1 MFAKETY
8 IQRRERFKERVRSGV
23 VLLLGNE
30 ESPMNYAANT
40 YPFRQDSTFLYF
52 FGLDQP
58 GLAAVL
64 DLDEGTEC
72 LFGDDPSLHDIV
84 WTGPRPLLRDRS
96 QQVGVTQTAP
106 GKELGQVLNRAARQ
120 GRTIH
125 MLPQYRAENVRRIA
139 DCGLPRSAR
148 NDMLRIADSRGSVT
162 PSPDLIRA
170 VVEQRSIKSAQE
182 IEQIETALGVTA
194 RMQTAA
200 MKMAK
205 PGVFEYEVAG
215 AMEGIMASSGVGP
228 AFPPIFSVH
237 GEIMHNPYYDN
248 RLQAG
253 NIVINDS
260 GAESPLHYAG
270 DITRTIPV
278 GGRFSPRQ
286 KEIYS
291 IVLNAQARAIAAAA
305 PGVEWREVHRL
316 AAVALMEGLIELGL
330 ARGDPQEAVAAGAHT
345 LFFPTGVGHMM
356 GLDVHDMEPLGEDY
370 VGYTDT
376 IRRNPE
382 FGWRYLRLAKPVEP
396 GFVITVEP
404 GIYFIPE
411 LMQRRKAEGRYN
423 QFISYDKLEAYRSF
437 GGIRIEDDILITPEG
452 CRVLGPHIPKT
463 IATVEALASA

>member
-8 IQRRERFKERVRSGV
+8 LQRRERLKARVPSGV
-23 VLLLGNE
+23 VLLLGND

-58 GLAAVL
+58 GLAVVL

-72 LFGDDPSLHDIV
+72 LFGDDPSLDDIV

-96 QQVGVTQTAP
+96 RQVGVAQTAP
-106 GKELGQVLNRAARQ
+106 GKELGQVLSKAVRQ
-120 GRTIH
+120 GRAIH
-125 MLPQYRAENVRRIA
+125 TLPPYRAENARRIA
-139 DCGLPRSAR
+139 DCGLR
-148 NDMLRIADSRGSVT
+148 MADSQGDVS

-170 VVEQRSIKSAQE
+170 VVEQRSIKSPEE
-182 IEQIETALGVTA
+182 IEQIETALDVTA
-194 RMQTAA
+194 RMHAAA

-205 PGVFEYEVAG
+205 PGIFEYEVAG
-215 AMEGIMASSGVGP
+215 AMEGIMATSGVRP
-228 AFPPIFSVH
+228 AFPPIFSIH

-286 KEIYS
+286 REIYS
-291 IVLNAQARAIAAAA
+291 VVLNAQERAIAAAA

-316 AAVALMEGLIELGL
+316 AALALIEGLKELGL
-330 ARGDPQEAVAAGAHT
+330 VRGDPQEAVAAGAHT
-345 LFFPTGVGHMM
+345 LFFPTGVGHLM

-370 VGYTDT
+370 VGYTDA
-376 IRRNPE
+376 IKRNPE
-382 FGWRYLRLAKPVEP
+382 FGWRYLRLAKPIEL

-411 LMQRRKAEGRYN
+411 LLDRRRAEGKYN
-423 QFISYDKLEAYRSF
+423 QFINYDKLETYRTF
-437 GGIRIEDDILITPEG
+437 GGIRIEDDILITPGG

-463 IATVEALASA
+463 ITEVEALASA

>member
-8 IQRRERFKERVRSGV
+8 IQRRERLRARVQSGV
-23 VLLLGNE
+23 VLLLGND

-64 DLDEGTEC
+64 DLDEGTEY
-72 LFGDDPSLHDIV
+72 LFGDDPGLDDIV

-96 QQVGVTQTAP
+96 QEVGVAQTAP
-106 GKELGQVLNRAARQ
+106 GKDLKQVLGKAAKQ
-120 GRTIH
+120 GRAIH
-125 MLPQYRAENVRRIA
+125 TLPQYRAENER
-139 DCGLPRSAR
+139 
-148 NDMLRIADSRGSVT
+148 RIADSRGNVP
-162 PSPDLIRA
+162 PSADLIRA
-170 VVEQRSIKSAQE
+170 VVEQRSIKSPEE
-182 IEQIETALGVTA
+182 IEQIEAALGVTA
-194 RMQTAA
+194 RMHAAA

-215 AMEGIMASSGVGP
+215 AMEGIMASSGVRP
-228 AFPPIFSVH
+228 AFPPIVSIH

-248 RLQAG
+248 QLQAG

-316 AAVALMEGLIELGL
+316 AAVALMGGLRELGL
-330 ARGDPQEAVAAGAHT
+330 AQGDPAEAVAAGAHT

-376 IRRNPE
+376 IKRNPE

-404 GIYFIPE
+404 GIYFIPA
-411 LMQRRKAEGRYN
+411 LIDRRRAEGKYDR
-423 QFISYDKLEAYRSF
+423 FINFAKVEAYRGF
-437 GGIRIEDDILITPEG
+437 GGVRIEDDILITPEG
-452 CRVLGPHIPKT
+452 CRVLGPHIPKA
-463 IATVEALASA
+463 IAEVEALASA

>member
-8 IQRRERFKERVRSGV
+8 VQRRERLKARVQSGL
-23 VLLLGNE
+23 VLLLGND
-30 ESPMNYAANT
+30 ESPMNYAANV

-58 GLAAVL
+58 GLAAAI
-64 DLDEGTEC
+64 DLDDGTEC
-72 LFGDDPSLHDIV
+72 IFGDDPSLDDIV
-84 WTGPRPLLRDRS
+84 WTGPRPLLKDTS
-96 QQVGVTQTAP
+96 QQVGVARTAP
-106 GKELGQVLNRAARQ
+106 SQELKQVLSQAAQ
-120 GRTIH
+120 HGRSVHT
-125 MLPQYRAENVRRIA
+125 LPPYRAQSARRIA
-139 DCGLPRSAR
+139 ELCG
-148 NDMLRIADSRGSVT
+148 DVT
-162 PSPDLIRA
+162 PSPELIRA
-170 VVEQRSIKSAQE
+170 VVEQRSIKSSE
-182 IEQIETALGVTA
+182 EVEQIESALGISA
-194 RMQTAA
+194 RMQTTA

-215 AMEGIMASSGVGP
+215 VIEGIMSSSGVRP
-228 AFPPIFSVH
+228 AFPPIVSIH

-291 IVLNAQARAIAAAA
+291 IVLNAQARAMAAAA

-316 AAVALMEGLIELGL
+316 AAVALMEGLKALGL
-330 ARGDPQEAVAAGAHT
+330 VRGDPQEAVAAGAHT

-404 GIYFIPE
+404 GIYFIPA
-411 LMQRRKAEGRYN
+411 LIDRRRAEGKYD
-423 QFISYDKLEAYRSF
+423 QFIDYGKVDSYRTF

-463 IATVEALASA
+463 IAEVEALAST